1 MRVQE
6 KKFWQ
11 LLINLLANM
20 PDYIHKNLAQ
30 GKWLTMS
37 LCEQLGNVGSEVGRA
52 TNWQKKGNLEQT
64 KKALDRGLE
73 LLDFTIAD
81 SRWSGARLKELCRSR
96 ELLVDVFYGKNQ
108 YNDSP
113 EALEKY
119 FFQYAV
125 EARLGK

>member
-1 MRVQE
+1 MAD
-6 KKFWQ
+6 F
-11 LLINLLANM
+11 
-20 PDYIHKNLAQ
+20 IHKNLAD
-30 GKWLTMS
+30 GRWLKMS
-37 LCEQLGNVGSEVGRA
+37 LSEQLGNVGSEVGRA

-81 SRWSGARLKELCRSR
+81 ARWSGPRLKELCRSR

-119 FFQYAV
+119 FYYYAV
-125 EARLGK
+125 EARNKI